1 MAYYDLKNFRGDLFG
16 GITAGVVALP
26 LALAFGVA
34 SGAGA
39 AAGLYGAIVLGF
51 IASALG
57 GTRLQISGPTG
68 PMTVVTASAI
78 TGLSGDLSAVMGVV
92 ILAGIF
98 QALFGLFGA
107 GKLVRFMP
115 YPVISGFMSGIGIII
130 ITLQI
135 EPILG
140 SPSAHS
146 PVEAVLGIPSAL
158 AHINIQSLILAL
170 LTVIIVFKTPKALT
184 RFIPSPLIAL
194 VFITLLSEAAGF
206 SVKTI
211 GEIPSGLPQLSFP
224 HFPMSEFRH
233 LLMLSMTLALLGTI
247 DSLLTSLVSDSL
259 TKERHNS
266 NRELIGQ
273 GLGNLAAGLFG
284 GIAGAGATMRTVINI
299 KSGGVTRLSGII
311 HALFLLSLLL
321 GLGPLISHIPMAV
334 LSGILVK
341 VGMDI
346 LDYKLLKVIKKAPK
360 YDLYVMFA
368 VLIIT
373 VFVDLIIAVAAGI
386 VLSALFLVHRMSR
399 QMEVQIT
406 EIPKDEKMLHQE
418 LELQR
423 HSDYQIR
430 IVNIQGAF
438 FFGTATQVVDNV
450 DQLLGTKVIIFN
462 CLNVP
467 FMDISAVFAME
478 ETLDKLKDRGIV
490 SFLVL
495 DRSKKTKV
503 INLGITSA
511 ISAENIFTS
520 QDKAVKTAQE
530 MIEGSLT
537 T

>member
-1 MAYYDLKNFRGDLFG
+1 MAHYNLKNFRGDLFG

-39 AAGLYGAIVLGF
+39 AAGLYGAIILGF

-57 GTRLQISGPTG
+57 GTRLQVSGPTG
-68 PMTVVTASAI
+68 PMTVVIASAI
-78 TGLSGDLSAVMGVV
+78 ASFSGNISTVMT
-92 ILAGIF
+92 IIMLAGTF
-98 QALFGLFGA
+98 QVLFGLLGA

-135 EPILG
+135 GPIMG

-146 PVEAVLGIPSAL
+146 PTEAILDLPSSL
-158 AHINIQSLILAL
+158 THINIQSLILAL
-170 LTVIIVFKTPKALT
+170 LTIIIVFKSPKKLS
-184 RFIPSPLIAL
+184 RYVPSPLIAL
-194 VFITLLSEAAGF
+194 IVITILSEMAGF

-211 GEIPSGLPQLSFP
+211 GDIPSGLPVLSLP
-224 HFPMSEFRH
+224 HIPMTEFRH
-233 LLMLSMTLALLGTI
+233 LLILSLTLALLGSI

-259 TKERHNS
+259 TKERHDS

-273 GLGNLAAGLFG
+273 GLGNVAAGLFG
-284 GIAGAGATMRTVINI
+284 GIAGAGATMRTVINV
-299 KSGGVTRLSGII
+299 KSGGTTRLSGII
-311 HALFLLSLLL
+311 HSLFLLSLLL

-341 VGMDI
+341 VGIDI
-346 LDYKLLKVIKKAPK
+346 LDYRLLKVIKKAPK
-360 YDLYVMFA
+360 YDLYVMLT
-368 VLIIT
+368 VLVIT
-373 VFVDLIIAVAAGI
+373 VFIDLIIAVAAGI
-386 VLSALFLVHRMSR
+386 ILSALFLIHRMAR
-399 QMEVQIT
+399 QMEIQIT
-406 EIPKDEKMLHQE
+406 GIPKDEKILHEE

-438 FFGTATQVVDNV
+438 FFGTTTQVVDKT
-450 DQLLGTKVIIFN
+450 DQLLGTRVIIFN

-478 ETLDKLKDRGIV
+478 EMFSKLKDSGII
-490 SFLVL
+490 SLLVL
-495 DRSKKTKV
+495 NGEKKTKV
-503 INLGITSA
+503 INLGITSS
-511 ISAENIFTS
+511 INEDRIFTT
-520 QDKAVKTAQE
+520 QARAFQAAQE
-530 MIEGSLT
+530 ILNT
-537 T
+537 